1 MASSQQGDYKFSIFF
16 GFYCDRSCLLCF
28 RLKKLVILP
37 FCAVFCPDVGFSKQ
51 WEVLQ
56 TRKNP
61 SLHKLTPSTARE
73 RSHKV
78 PVWWAG
84 MTRMSKLA
92 PGLSQYLKNKPQCF
106 ENVCLQLSVISG
118 HSTKIVTRVPAKLS
132 YVMISLQPIWRVF
145 FYKSVFSSTLWSSVG
160 LGTEAERMYDL
171 FSRVSATSLP
181 SDFKGISV
189 WISVFFWP
197 KCISFVKQY
206 CLNKHFVFRFFQNYE
221 HFFLTGFWM
230 KSHF

>member
-1 MASSQQGDYKFSIFF
+1 MQFFVRTLDSQSSEKFFKHEKIPHFTNSHLPQHANDLTKCLFGEPGWRECPNSLPASVSIWRISLSVLKTYAYS
-16 GFYCDRSCLLCF
+16 GCCSSSHLWTSSGKYRLLGNTLAKTV
-28 RLKKLVILP
+28 RTL
-37 FCAVFCPDVGFSKQ
+37 
-51 WEVLQ
+51 
-56 TRKNP
+56 
-61 SLHKLTPSTARE
+61 SLHTSIPTRRVKYCRASTE
-73 RSHKV
+73 
-78 PVWWAG
+78 
-84 MTRMSKLA
+84 
-92 PGLSQYLKNKPQCF
+92 
-106 ENVCLQLSVISG
+106 
-118 HSTKIVTRVPAKLS
+118 TRVPAKLS

-206 CLNKHFVFRFFQNYE
+206 CLNKNCVFRFFQNYE

>member
-1 MASSQQGDYKFSIFF
+1 MGGGAGGAFDISQRSTRSVVLGESTHVIEWWF
-16 GFYCDRSCLLCF
+16 GLQHLAAERKTRCT
-28 RLKKLVILP
+28 
-37 FCAVFCPDVGFSKQ
+37 AVEFLGHRDGKPPGSVMQAKT
-51 WEVLQ
+51 V
-56 TRKNP
+56 
-61 SLHKLTPSTARE
+61 E
-73 RSHKV
+73 R
-78 PVWWAG
+78 
-84 MTRMSKLA
+84 
-92 PGLSQYLKNKPQCF
+92 GLS
-106 ENVCLQLSVISG
+106 
-118 HSTKIVTRVPAKLS
+118 STETRVPAKLS

-206 CLNKHFVFRFFQNYE
+206 CLNKNFVFRFFQNYE